1 MSIFKSHPLLEP
13 FYPYLLPVTSETMT
27 EETTKS
33 ENEDVLK
40 IGSSSTLSTGSY
52 KQCSPS
58 PPHPPERVRKTP
70 FQTKKCKPNMPF
82 EEAFPE
88 RRRASLREK
97 GEKSKKAYKE
107 NERRGSLKAFAFAVL
122 DRKGSLGEEREV
134 QKQKHNKNIP
144 SIDRVVS
151 LSSNGLDNQ
160 NLPPPSP
167 FRKKKLLRTAS
178 SSVFNSDNDLY
189 AKKSSQSN
197 NRSRGGSLRIVKKDS
212 AELTPPVHAV
222 VSALTDD
229 LKARLMMN
237 EPVTSSPKAQRRTRR
252 RTSKASEVAKCSI
265 AARASSDSG
274 FETIEMPSV
283 MPSSSSA
290 MSLSI
295 RHVSYI

>member
-1 MSIFKSHPLLEP
+1 
-13 FYPYLLPVTSETMT
+13 MT
-27 EETTKS
+27 EETFKS

-70 FQTKKCKPNMPF
+70 CKPNMPSDIK
-82 EEAFPE
+82 EAFPE

-97 GEKSKKAYKE
+97 GEQKSKKGFEE

-122 DRKGSLGEEREV
+122 DRKGSLGGEV
-134 QKQKHNKNIP
+134 EKKAKQNKNIP

-151 LSSNGLDNQ
+151 LSSNGLDSQ

-167 FRKKKLLRTAS
+167 FRKKKLLRTTS

-212 AELTPPVHAV
+212 AELTPPVHVV

-237 EPVTSSPKAQRRTRR
+237 EPLTSSPKAQRRTRR

-283 MPSSSSA
+283 MPTSSSA

-295 RHVSYI
+295 RHVSKINWKNMG